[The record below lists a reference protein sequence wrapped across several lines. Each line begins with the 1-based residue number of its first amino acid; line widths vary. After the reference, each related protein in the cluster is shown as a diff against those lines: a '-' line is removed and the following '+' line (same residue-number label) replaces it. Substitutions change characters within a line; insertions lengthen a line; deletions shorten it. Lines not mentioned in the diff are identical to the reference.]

1 MKHHYDFKWS
11 YSFLISIGILT
22 IFSNT
27 SFLGH
32 FVYAD
37 DLNPGVYSKDS
48 KPFGIPYG
56 EWLEKHTR
64 WLFQVPLDIHPGKNY
79 TTENCA
85 SNQSG
90 PVWFLTLNFE
100 KGEQRTCII
109 PSDKAILLPILAGFC
124 GEWDLTYMESLTSC
138 AKAGNEFGTI
148 SASVDGKEIKD
159 LESYRAQSP
168 IFNITLQENNV
179 LGHTPGSGKAQND
192 GFYLFLE
199 PLSPG
204 NHTVHTSTNV
214 NNIIAPGFNYD
225 TDLTYHLIITP

>member
-1 MKHHYDFKWS
+1 MKQYYEFKWPS
-11 YSFLISIGILT
+11 SFLISIGIMT
-22 IFSNT
+22 IFSSTLILDN
-27 SFLGH
+27 

-56 EWLEKHTR
+56 EWLVKHTK
-64 WLFQVPLDIHPGKNY
+64 WLFQVPLDVHPGKNY
-79 TTENCA
+79 TTENC
-85 SNQSG
+85 SESQSG

-124 GEWDLTYMESLTSC
+124 GEWDLKPWETLTSC
-138 AKAGNEFGTI
+138 AKAGNEYGTI
-148 SASVDGKEIKD
+148 SASVDGKKIEE

-168 IFNITLQENNV
+168 IFDITLPENNV
-179 LGHTPGSGKAQND
+179 LGHKSGSGKAQND

-204 NHTVHTSTNV
+204 KHTVHTSTNV

>member
-1 MKHHYDFKWS
+1 MKQYYDFKWS
-11 YSFLISIGILT
+11 FTFLISIGIMT
-22 IFSNT
+22 IFSYT
-27 SFLGH
+27 TFLGN
-32 FVYAD
+32 FAYAD
-37 DLNPGVYSKDS
+37 DLNPGIYSKDS

-56 EWLEKHTR
+56 EWLIKHTK
-64 WLFQVPLDIHPGKNY
+64 WLFQVPLDVHPGKNY

-85 SNQSG
+85 QSQSG
-90 PVWFLTLNFE
+90 PVWYLTLNFE

-124 GEWDLTYMESLTSC
+124 GEWDLTYSETLTSC

-159 LESYRAQSP
+159 LESYRTQSP
-168 IFNITLQENNV
+168 VFNIKLQENNV
-179 LGHTPGSGKAQND
+179 LGHKPGSGKAQVD
-192 GFYLFLE
+192 GFFLFLE
-199 PLSPG
+199 PLPPG